1 MKKLCCLKMSW
12 QKSAIKIVNDWTLR
26 FIILNF
32 SIWFFH
38 LGGDA
43 FNTISSL
50 IRHKKCVHEGATK
63 TCPIC
68 LKKMSRNCNM
78 KEHIDTVHKGLT
90 NYSCEICGKKF
101 GRQTH
106 LNRHKKTTHNI
117 HPTKKSNMGR
127 PPKFPCKPLDL
138 VHKY

>member
-1 MKKLCCLKMSW
+1 
-12 QKSAIKIVNDWTLR
+12 
-26 FIILNF
+26 
-32 SIWFFH
+32 
-38 LGGDA
+38 
-43 FNTISSL
+43 
-50 IRHKKCVHEGATK
+50 
-63 TCPIC
+63 
-68 LKKMSRNCNM
+68 M

-117 HPTKKSNMGR
+117 HPMKKSNLGR
-127 PPKFPCKPLDL
+127 PPKFLSKPLDL